1 MSKEKALELVLDG
14 GEVALKQVVDNS
26 LLKDIP
32 VVGSI
37 VKAYEIGAS
46 IRDRLYVEKLKKFL
60 RCLNEIP
67 AQKKEEMKG
76 AIVSGE
82 RPMSTVSE
90 KILLVIESQTDMEK
104 SEMVANFFLA
114 YLDGLLSESELRKA
128 IDVTA
133 SAFLDDLK
141 EFLKGNGMSGFMRS
155 TYENLERSNI
165 SGLINTPLIG
175 IDPVTMR
182 ELREDGWL
190 EAPGSVLF
198 QSTYFGSK
206 FQSAYAHGKRL
217 RALATDYTQ
226 PPQFHSDTR

>member
-1 MSKEKALELVLDG
+1 MSKEKGLELLLGG
-14 GEVALKQVVDNS
+14 GEVALKQMVDNS

-32 VVGSI
+32 IVGSI
-37 VKAYEIGAS
+37 VKAYEVGAS
-46 IRDRLYVEKLKKFL
+46 IRDHLYVAKLREFL
-60 RCLNEIP
+60 QCLDEVP
-67 AQKKEEMKG
+67 AQKKEEMKRS
-76 AIVSGE
+76 IVSGE
-82 RPMSTVSE
+82 RPISTVSE

-114 YLDGLLSESELRKA
+114 YLDGILSESELRKA

-141 EFLKGNGMSGFMRS
+141 EFLKGNGMRGFMRA
-155 TYENLERSNI
+155 TYEDLERSNI
-165 SGLINTPLIG
+165 SGLVNTPLIG
-175 IDPVTMR
+175 VDSVTMR

-206 FQSAYAHGKRL
+206 FQSAYAHGKL
-217 RALATDYTQ
+217 
-226 PPQFHSDTR
+226 